1 MTMNGL
7 RCALALAFALVATGP
22 ALAQPP
28 NPRNPQI
35 EIDYVAPKDA
45 KYRPIYDKLRQ
56 HQVLETMREFLA
68 PLRLPRSLTLKVDE
82 CGGAPRRPY
91 QPQGPVTICY
101 EYIALI
107 EAAAPGGRSARIGP
121 VVVTKDLLIA
131 GAFVHIALH
140 EMAHAVFDILQVP
153 VWGNADDAADN
164 VAGIIMISLGEE
176 VANITMLGTSW
187 MFAQRGFWG
196 TADFTDVIRSA
207 EAQRFYNVLC
217 VAYGSDSSKFAFL
230 VKNNDLPKYR
240 ADRCPQDFRKLRA
253 SFRQT
258 ILPHIDQDLLRYVQA
273 QKWSER
279 LRLGQN

>member
-1 MTMNGL
+1 MIMNCLMRAVALG
-7 RCALALAFALVATGP
+7 LALAASCP

-28 NPRNPQI
+28 NPRNLQI
-35 EIDYVAPKDA
+35 DVDYVVPKDA

-56 HQVLETMREFLA
+56 HQVLETMQEFLA
-68 PLRLPRSLTLKVDE
+68 PLRLPRKLTLKVDE
-82 CGGAPRRPY
+82 CGAPRRPY
-91 QPQGPVTICY
+91 RPQGPVTICY
-101 EYIALI
+101 EYIQLI

-121 VVVTKDLLIA
+121 IVVNKDLLIA
-131 GAFVHIALH
+131 GAFVHVALH
-140 EMAHAVFDILQVP
+140 ELAHAVFDILQVP

-164 VAGIIMISLGEE
+164 VAGFIMISLGEE

-207 EAQRFYNVLC
+207 EVQRFYNVLC

-258 ILPHIDQDLLRYVQA
+258 ILPHIDQDLLKYVQA
-273 QKWSER
+273 QKWSDR